1 MGNRIHE
8 THGKNKSLAIW
19 ISKDPPASELAN
31 FLSAKKFSLLLF
43 VLFCGFL
50 NPARMTEQEEVLEE
64 VLLLTI
70 SEEEEPLGDD
80 EEVKVLNSP
89 AILPLHPPP
98 PPPPPPLPPPISTG
112 HVTNYGK
119 PIFPPTPLTSVQIRL
134 RSEPLRPSM
143 MIC

>member
-8 THGKNKSLAIW
+8 THGKNKSLVIW

-70 SEEEEPLGDD
+70 GEEEEPLGDD
-80 EEVKVLNSP
+80 EEV
-89 AILPLHPPP
+89 PLEEVEN
-98 PPPPPPLPPPISTG
+98 LLEDD
-112 HVTNYGK
+112 
-119 PIFPPTPLTSVQIRL
+119 PPTQAEQVPGDPCRRSRCHRRSTPLSRTPMTQPWR
-134 RSEPLRPSM
+134 
-143 MIC
+143 